1 MITRVCW
8 QSLPITVPSFCL
20 FCLAFACFVIPVSVI
35 ASEDDDY
42 LKALGLE
49 EQKVERKSPSSDSV
63 PDAQDTSNKVTA
75 MGSGEG
81 FSPDLS
87 MDAFELEL
95 QERYTGSAVFYR
107 KLPRR
112 SQEEMYQEYRQ
123 GASIS
128 ELRKKIMNRFLHR

>member
-8 QSLPITVPSFCL
+8 QSLPIAVPS

-35 ASEDDDY
+35 ASEEDDY
-42 LKALGLE
+42 LKALSLE
-49 EQKVERKSPSSDSV
+49 VQKVQRKSPPNDSV

-87 MDAFELEL
+87 MDTFEVEL
-95 QERYTGSAVFYR
+95 QERYTGSAVFYG
-107 KLPRR
+107 KLQRR
-112 SQEEMYQEYRQ
+112 SQEEVYQEYRR
-123 GASIS
+123 GATIS
-128 ELRKKIMNRFLHR
+128 EVREKIMNRFLRR